1 MRFILNE
8 RSDVIFFKY
17 LRALIC
23 GGLGFSFLLLQPAYA
38 VESKDDLSNDE
49 VVAKLV
55 SIDNDNFKKM
65 VTYTGPILSMD
76 GAKDRKDWK
85 GKSEIGLVALLLNK
99 HELTNQNIYNII
111 VDMSYL
117 GAWRNYETAYDSEG
131 NIFSVQLD
139 RRLVD
144 SSSKLYPLRTETV
157 LLSVTRQYLEAH
169 QDTGVRFQVR
179 NRGERPV
186 KDIYGNYVNLYFEGF
201 LPGGYIKGFLSAVR

>member
-1 MRFILNE
+1 MR
-8 RSDVIFFKY
+8 IFRNP
-17 LRALIC
+17 RALLAAIFVLVLT
-23 GGLGFSFLLLQPAYA
+23 GQYPSHAA
-38 VESKDDLSNDE
+38 DSNADLNNEE

-131 NIFSVQLD
+131 NILSVQLD

-144 SSSKLYPLRTETV
+144 SSSKLYSLRTETV

-201 LPGGYIKGFLSAVR
+201 LPGGYIKGFLSAVK